1 MKKDIKK
8 LKKIYKMLDKIEE
21 GSKNVSRYFNNRNF
35 NFRNVLE
42 EEISRL
48 KKEFKTIKKIDKE
61 KEKKGDFNE

>member
-1 MKKDIKK
+1 
-8 LKKIYKMLDKIEE
+8 MLDKIEDE
-21 GSKNVSRYFNNRNF
+21 SKNVSRYFNNRNF

>member
-21 GSKNVSRYFNNRNF
+21 ESKNVSRYFNNRNF